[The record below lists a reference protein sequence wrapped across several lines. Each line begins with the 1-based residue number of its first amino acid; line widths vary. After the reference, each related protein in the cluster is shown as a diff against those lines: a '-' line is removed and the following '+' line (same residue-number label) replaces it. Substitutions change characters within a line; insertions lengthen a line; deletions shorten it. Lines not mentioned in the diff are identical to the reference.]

1 MRITFDPAKRDKTLR
16 ERRLDFS
23 DAGEIFAGR
32 TITFLDAR
40 EDYGE
45 DRYRTYGYLDGRLVM
60 VVWTSRDDDERR
72 IISMRKTND
81 REQTQIGQRLG
92 ESGRDDG

>member
-16 ERRLDFS
+16 ERGLDFS
-23 DAGEIFAGR
+23 DAGEVLTGR
-32 TITFLDAR
+32 AVTLLDAR

-45 DRYRTYGYLDGRLVM
+45 DRYQTYGYLGGRLVM
-60 VVWTSRDDDERR
+60 VVWTPRGDEERR

-81 REQTQIGQRLG
+81 REQAQIGQRLG